1 MRKDF
6 NVYQWRRDNLTEN
19 QSPGMITK
27 SLKDVVWD
35 DVKGLDVPTMTAS
48 SMLKMDDRNIFDD
61 KWREDTLNNWKKQF
75 KDQNITVVIDRSKP
89 MWFEKVTI
97 DNKEYQDNMNMAKD
111 KLASDYDKNRDG
123 YPGD

>member
-97 DNKEYQDNMNMAKD
+97 DNKEYQDNMNMVKD